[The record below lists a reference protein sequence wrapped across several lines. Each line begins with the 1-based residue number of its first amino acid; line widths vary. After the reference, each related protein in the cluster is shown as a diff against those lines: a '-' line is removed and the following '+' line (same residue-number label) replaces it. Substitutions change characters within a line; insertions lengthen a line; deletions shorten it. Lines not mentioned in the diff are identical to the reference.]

1 MKTNLFLSILAVS
14 TQVSVVAFADQAT
27 DRISGPVTCQAGD
40 DATATISANRG
51 DGTGEFTVVDG
62 DGKSTKYNITKA
74 NNGDVSTYYDGVA
87 SNGKKA
93 SFGFDDQG
101 DRITFAGKNS
111 SSLALSLCHKGN
123 K

>member
-62 DGKSTKYNITKA
+62 DGKSRSHQWA
-74 NNGDVSTYYDGVA
+74 SVGVCMSST
-87 SNGKKA
+87 N
-93 SFGFDDQG
+93 
-101 DRITFAGKNS
+101 TPPM
-111 SSLALSLCHKGN
+111 SLG
-123 K
+123 